1 MGPLDGLLGGLVAQF
16 GGSAMSTTTPLHA
29 PGVPW
34 LTTAQIDEDALLVTV
49 NGGIA
54 ADRAETLWAAVEEA
68 LEQAHGRLVVAD
80 LTQVTGFD
88 HHSIDALARVTHAAV
103 RRHLDL
109 YVLLRSPSALQHY
122 AHCHRLPRLWP
133 ISAFRHPGD
142 RKGP

>member
-34 LTTAQIDEDALLVTV
+34 LTTAQIDEDALLVRV

-80 LTQVTGFD
+80 L
-88 HHSIDALARVTHAAV
+88 
-103 RRHLDL
+103 
-109 YVLLRSPSALQHY
+109 
-122 AHCHRLPRLWP
+122 
-133 ISAFRHPGD
+133 
-142 RKGP
+142 